1 MAPSTRPHPAIVEAR
16 EVIALEQEAED
27 IRLRRVFRAMELAPT
42 LHIARELL
50 NGEQVPTSRLDREAV
65 RRYGLRIIGTTPD
78 RVTLDDFNHI
88 ADRT

>member
-42 LHIARELL
+42 LHLCRELL
-50 NGEQVPTSRLDREAV
+50 RGEQVPTSRLDPDAV
-65 RRYGLRIIGTTPD
+65 RRYGLRNGTTPD